1 MVSHPGW
8 PAHLSAG
15 SVVLRPPRLRD
26 GRAWSEVRL
35 RNQNWLEPWEPS
47 SPYPWGERNSTAA
60 WPQLHSALKK
70 AARNGTMLPLMIMYG
85 GRLAGQITVSNIV
98 HGVQRSC
105 TVGYWVDGAL
115 AGRGIVPT
123 ALALTIDHCFEVVY
137 LHRVEVD
144 IRPENTASL
153 RVVEKLG
160 LRREGYFERY
170 LDIDG
175 AWRDHVGF
183 AITAEELHGST
194 MLARLSTL
202 PPPPSW
208 RAERSV

>member
-1 MVSHPGW
+1 MTSHPGW

-15 SVVLRPPRLRD
+15 SVVLRAPRLRD
-26 GRAWSEVRL
+26 ARAWSEVRL
-35 RNQNWLEPWEPS
+35 RNQTWLEPWEPS
-47 SPYPWGERNSTAA
+47 SPYPWGERNSTGA

-70 AARNGTMLPLMIMYG
+70 AARNGTMIPFMITYG

-105 TVGYWVDGAL
+105 TIGYWVDGAL

-123 ALALTIDHCFEVVY
+123 ALALTIDHCFDAVY
-137 LHRVEVD
+137 MHRVEVD

-175 AWRDHVGF
+175 DWRDHIGF
-183 AITAEELHGST
+183 AITVEELRGST
-194 MLARLSTL
+194 MLSRLTSL

-208 RAERSV
+208 RAERMA